1 MGEVGQRPGFLK
13 KFFFFICKY
22 LCTRVCSCECSPCGD
37 QQRELEPL
45 VLELQVLVS
54 NLKFTLG
61 IEIRTSAE
69 AAHAPNY

>member
-1 MGEVGQRPGFLK
+1 MGEAGQRSGFLK

-54 NLKFTLG
+54 NLKCTLG

-69 AAHAPNY
+69 AACAPNY